1 MDDQT
6 LTAQYAQTGN
16 LMDLCHNE
24 VWLRESAQ
32 IEDEVGG
39 QVEAGLGLK
48 DYHQEMNALTLEQ
61 SRYIRRQMKVQSIL
75 FNGLRQWMN
84 SWDLGAG
91 FEDTYAIARRLI
103 RQRLS
108 QPTFNQQS
116 LAALLERVEID
127 SPDPLT
133 QQQVV
138 ALLSQLFTPEDWQT
152 MAQAASQS
160 ISSRVLDAGL
170 AQANSSAA

>member
-1 MDDQT
+1 
-6 LTAQYAQTGN
+6 
-16 LMDLCHNE
+16 
-24 VWLRESAQ
+24 
-32 IEDEVGG
+32 
-39 QVEAGLGLK
+39 
-48 DYHQEMNALTLEQ
+48 
-61 SRYIRRQMKVQSIL
+61 
-75 FNGLRQWMN
+75 MN

-160 ISSRVLDAGL
+160 ISSRVLNASL